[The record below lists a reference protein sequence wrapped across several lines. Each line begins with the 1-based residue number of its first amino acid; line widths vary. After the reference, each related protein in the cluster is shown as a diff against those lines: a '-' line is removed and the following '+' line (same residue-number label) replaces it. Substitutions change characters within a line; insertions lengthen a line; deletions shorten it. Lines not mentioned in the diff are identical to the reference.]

1 MSEYFRRMERLSRKF
16 QLFSNFQAIFAP
28 SNRFFTEKSR
38 WVPLKQSLC
47 IFLLA
52 PSYKIYKHCTSPH
65 VATYVRLPQLS
76 QSALGLTRKV
86 TGRCGTKELK
96 CCATCN
102 VVNHEFIT
110 SRYLS
115 VRVRSY
121 SGQTSMALFSCSL
134 GRQYIWRRGSS
145 QRAS

>member
-1 MSEYFRRMERLSRKF
+1 M
-16 QLFSNFQAIFAP
+16 A
-28 SNRFFTEKSR
+28 RFE
-38 WVPLKQSLC
+38 VVELKQ
-47 IFLLA
+47 LA
-52 PSYKIYKHCTSPH
+52 ASH
-65 VATYVRLPQLS
+65 R
-76 QSALGLTRKV
+76 
-86 TGRCGTKELK
+86 RCGTKELK

-134 GRQYIWRRGSS
+134 GR
-145 QRAS
+145 